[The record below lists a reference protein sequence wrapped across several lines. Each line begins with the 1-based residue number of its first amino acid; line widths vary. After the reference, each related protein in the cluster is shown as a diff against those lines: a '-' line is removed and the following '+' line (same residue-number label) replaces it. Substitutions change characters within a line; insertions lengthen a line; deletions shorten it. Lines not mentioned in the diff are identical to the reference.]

1 MPFPTKVQPV
11 DLKGSFARNDQGKTA
26 GGKSRLKRLFERQ
39 FQSVLRIS
47 SSEKLAGAGEGKGSD
62 RDECAVGDPEPNS
75 VCLVFSFMEDSN
87 EKSSASAA
95 ARCGRSRCICFNGN
109 CDDSTDDEFGSDSPP
124 IAAGC
129 PGDGI
134 EILKSLVPCAS
145 ITERNLLADASKI
158 VEKCKIGK
166 VKVDCRKITAS
177 GLRDLGYDAS
187 VCKSRWE
194 KTPSFPAGE
203 HDYVDVIVDGDRY
216 LIDVDFRSEFEIAR
230 STKNYRAVLQLL
242 PAIFVGKENRLQQIV
257 SVVSEASRQS
267 LKKEGLHFPP
277 WRKAEY
283 MRAKWLSPYHRT
295 TSAAVDGADVA
306 GKDVS
311 ADSRAAC
318 PISAVNFSGE
328 FEIRQGNGGI
338 GVEGDEEN
346 KITVVVSPWQ
356 PPAVKPKAAPPPAGS
371 KVVVAGLASVLRE
384 KPPSPI
390 F

>member
-11 DLKGSFARNDQGKTA
+11 DLKGSSVRTDQGKTSG

-47 SSEKLAGAGEGKGSD
+47 SSEKLAGAGDGKVSD
-62 RDECAVGDPEPNS
+62 RDECGVGDQEPNS
-75 VCLVFSFMEDSN
+75 VCLVFSFMEDSS
-87 EKSSASAA
+87 EKSSAVAA
-95 ARCGRSRCICFNGN
+95 GPGGSRCICFNGN
-109 CDDSTDDEFGSDSPP
+109 CEDVTDDEFGSDSTP
-124 IAAGC
+124 IPAC
-129 PGDGI
+129 CTGDGV
-134 EILKSLVPCAS
+134 EILKSLVPCVS
-145 ITERNLLADASKI
+145 IAERNLLADASKI

-166 VKVDCRKITAS
+166 VKVNCRKIAAS

-203 HDYVDVIVDGDRY
+203 YEYVDVIIDGDRY
-216 LIDVDFRSEFEIAR
+216 IIDVDFRSEFEIAR
-230 STKNYRAVLQLL
+230 STKNYRTVLQLL

-267 LKKEGLHFPP
+267 LKKKGLHFPP

-283 MRAKWLSPYHRT
+283 MRAKWLSPYQRT
-295 TSAAVDGADVA
+295 TSAAVDDADVA
-306 GKDVS
+306 GKDVA
-311 ADSRAAC
+311 ADSRAVC
-318 PISAVNFSGE
+318 PISAMNFSGE
-328 FEIRQGNGGI
+328 FEIRQGNGSI
-338 GVEGDEEN
+338 GDEGDEGN

-356 PPAVKPKAAPPPAGS
+356 PPAVKPKAAPPAAGA
-371 KVVVAGLASVLRE
+371 KIVAGLASVLRE